1 MRERVDR
8 SRLCQLIGNREGFLH
23 GSLIKMTRICGKATC
38 KCQTQEAKH
47 ESYYIGQTCRRK
59 TRMQA
64 VPRQLRAIGFDI
76 EVKAR
81 ASFQPLE
88 WLRQANKRTAV
99 SNELAA
105 VVCRMNGQGE
115 TAEDYLAFMR
125 FGDLV
130 QLLIK
135 AGYTDFQAD
144 TDKLEPVYCTC
155 GNTIMKGSPCHVCEK
170 LDNAKL

>member
-1 MRERVDR
+1 MPSQSRKHRGLRTERVVAEYLSQWWQGATVGR
-8 SRLCQLIGNREGFLH
+8 GN
-23 GSLIKMTRICGKATC
+23 GKD
-38 KCQTQEAKH
+38 
-47 ESYYIGQTCRRK
+47 IVNIP
-59 TRMQA
+59 M
-64 VPRQLRAIGFDI
+64 DI

-81 ASFQPLE
+81 TAFQPLE
-88 WLRQANKRTAV
+88 WLRQSRKRTEK
-99 SNELAA
+99 NGELNL

-115 TAEDYLAFMR
+115 DAAEYLAFLK
-125 FGDLV
+125 FSDLV

-135 AGYTDFQAD
+135 AGYSDFQAD